1 VRKWLGPDGGLDGW
15 RVDVANMTG
24 RYGGQDLNH
33 EVAREMRV
41 ASVAARADALVVG
54 EHTHDYTTDLRGD
67 GWHGVMNYAGFTR
80 PVWTWLT
87 RPEDP
92 PEFLGQPVR
101 VPRLGG
107 ELVAETMRDFSAR
120 VAWSVLTRSF
130 IARRVAR
137 HLSGAVAR
145 RRRPAGRRRGRAA
158 VHHARASRCSPTAT
172 RSGSPVTAARTAAVR
187 CPGTQPDATRRCWDE
202 RLHTAYRSL
211 IGVRRESVAL
221 RRGGMRW
228 LYAGRD
234 ALVYLRE
241 APGETALVH
250 IARDAHPPITLDARL
265 LPGSTAALARFGGG
279 AHRVGDGLR
288 LEASAPSVGIHTWV
302 PTGGG

>member
-1 VRKWLGPDGGLDGW
+1 MFPLV
-15 RVDVANMTG
+15 V
-24 RYGGQDLNH
+24 
-33 EVAREMRV
+33 
-41 ASVAARADALVVG
+41 VAAGLLFTMPGIPMLTYGDEIGLTGHSG
-54 EHTHDYTTDLRGD
+54 ED
-67 GWHGVMNYAGFTR
+67 G
-80 PVWTWLT
+80 
-87 RPEDP
+87 
-92 PEFLGQPVR
+92 
-101 VPRLGG
+101 
-107 ELVAETMRDFSAR
+107 
-120 VAWSVLTRSF
+120 
-130 IARRVAR
+130 
-137 HLSGAVAR
+137 
-145 RRRPAGRRRGRAA
+145 RRPMPWDAAGRDP
-158 VHHARASRCSPTAT
+158 AR
-172 RSGSPVTAARTAAVR
+172 
-187 CPGTQPDATRRCWDE
+187 WDE

-265 LPGSTAALARFGGG
+265 LPGSAAALARFGGG